1 MLRVFLIDDE
11 PLARQLIREF
21 LADTATVTIIGECGD
36 GETAAREI
44 NRHKPDLIFLDVQMP
59 ILSGFETL
67 KRLTHI
73 PLIIFTTAF
82 DTFALQA
89 FEVSAVDYLLKPFD
103 RPRFEKALERALA
116 RHHAASQTAEQH
128 AETDS
133 QKLNALL
140 THLERSSAGTS
151 SKDAYTDTLMVR
163 KGQYIVPVKTELIE
177 RIDAADDYAMLHV
190 GKDTYLTTAGIST
203 LETRLN
209 PKQFMRVHRSTI
221 INLRFIQRLEL
232 DGNGGMNATLQ
243 SGAVVK
249 VSRNYAADLKKMVV

>member
-21 LADTATVTIIGECGD
+21 LADTAAVTIIGECGD

-82 DTFALQA
+82 DAFALQA

-103 RPRFEKALERALA
+103 RPRFEKALERAA
-116 RHHAASQTAEQH
+116 MRHHAASQTAEQH

-151 SKDAYTDTLMVR
+151 SKEAYTDTLMVR